1 MFFLNDTHQKGY
13 RMDVDLVQLWK
24 EDKAK
29 RFGNGKASYVENRD
43 QLLNVDASKTEYLL
57 GKRTWVTNSIF
68 WLKYL
73 INTARFLFTRYY
85 KI

>member
-1 MFFLNDTHQKGY
+1 MFLLNDTDHKGS

-43 QLLNVDASKTEYLL
+43 QLLKVDASKTEYLL
-57 GKRTWVTNSIF
+57 GKCTTSDDKICNS
-68 WLKYL
+68 
-73 INTARFLFTRYY
+73 RYP
-85 KI
+85 